1 MYDTGDGVSVAPAG
15 GAAGPLAPAGY
26 RRRLA
31 DAELDAALDAVG
43 WVLLEGPRA
52 CGKTWTALSRARS
65 AARLDVDVPAYE
77 LGRVQPAMLLEGA
90 RPRLIDEW
98 QTVPEVWN
106 HARHAVDASGRPG
119 QFIFAG
125 SASPADDITRHTGA
139 GRLRRIRMRPMCLWE
154 SGHSTGEVSL
164 EGLLDGAAP
173 AAAAAGGLAEVAAVV
188 CRGGWPALVDAA
200 VAEAQRTLRDYLG
213 EAARIDVGRLGG
225 SRRHRPAGVERLIRS
240 LARNTATEADYTT
253 LMSDTEPDPMHRHT
267 VREYLEALRRVF
279 LVEEQPAW
287 AGHLRSRAALRK
299 SPKWHL
305 ADPSLA
311 AAALHASP
319 DRLTADPATL
329 GYLVES
335 LAVRDLRILSQRL
348 EGRVTHL
355 RDASG
360 QEADAVLECGDGRM
374 LLAEVKLGGG
384 AAVEEA
390 ARKLKRINKNM
401 PRGRSPRLV
410 VLTAVG
416 HGYSRDDG
424 VAVVPI
430 TALGP

>member
-1 MYDTGDGVSVAPAG
+1 MSAVPAG
-15 GAAGPLAPAGY
+15 SGAGPLVPAGY
-26 RRRLA
+26 RARLV
-31 DAELDAALDAVG
+31 DGEVDSALAAVG

-65 AARLDVDVPAYE
+65 AARLDIDVAAHE
-77 LGRVQPAMLLEGA
+77 LGQVQPAMLLEGD
-90 RPRLIDEW
+90 RPRLVDEW

-164 EGLLDGAAP
+164 TALLDGGTVASH
-173 AAAAAGGLAEVAAVV
+173 AAGDLGDVATMV
-188 CRGGWPALVDAA
+188 CRGGWPALVDAP
-200 VAEAQRTLRDYLG
+200 VVEAQRTLRDYLG
-213 EAARIDVGRLGG
+213 ETARTDVGRLDG
-225 SRRHRPAGVERLIRS
+225 SRQHRPAGVERLIGS

-319 DRLTADPATL
+319 ERLVADPATL
-329 GYLVES
+329 GCLVES

-360 QEADAVLECGDGRM
+360 QEADAVVECGDGRM
-374 LLAEVKLGGG
+374 MLAEVKLGGG

-390 ARKLKRINKNM
+390 ACKLKRINKNM
-401 PRGRSPRLV
+401 PASRSPSLV

-416 HGYSRDDG
+416 RGYRRDDG
-424 VAVVPI
+424 VAVVPV

>member
-1 MYDTGDGVSVAPAG
+1 MFNLNKGSIPA
-15 GAAGPLAPAGY
+15 
-26 RRRLA
+26 RT
-31 DAELDAALDAVG
+31 DV
-43 WVLLEGPRA
+43 
-52 CGKTWTALSRARS
+52 
-65 AARLDVDVPAYE
+65 ARLD
-77 LGRVQPAMLLEGA
+77 
-90 RPRLIDEW
+90 
-98 QTVPEVWN
+98 
-106 HARHAVDASGRPG
+106 
-119 QFIFAG
+119 
-125 SASPADDITRHTGA
+125 
-139 GRLRRIRMRPMCLWE
+139 
-154 SGHSTGEVSL
+154 
-164 EGLLDGAAP
+164 
-173 AAAAAGGLAEVAAVV
+173 
-188 CRGGWPALVDAA
+188 
-200 VAEAQRTLRDYLG
+200 
-213 EAARIDVGRLGG
+213 G
-225 SRRHRPAGVERLIRS
+225 SRQHRPAGVERLIRS

-329 GYLVES
+329 GNLVES

-360 QEADAVLECGDGRM
+360 QEADAVVEGGDGRM

-384 AAVEEA
+384 AIEDA
-390 ARKLKRINKNM
+390 ARKLKRINNNM
-401 PRGRSPRLV
+401 PKDRSPTLV

>member
-1 MYDTGDGVSVAPAG
+1 MEPTGHRT
-15 GAAGPLAPAGY
+15 GPLAPAGY
-26 RRRLA
+26 RARLV
-31 DAELDAALDAVG
+31 DAEIEAALAAVG

-65 AARLDVDVPAYE
+65 AARLDIDVPAHE
-77 LGRVQPAMLLEGA
+77 LGNVQPAMLLEGT

-125 SASPADDITRHTGA
+125 SASPADDVTRHTGA

-164 EGLLDGAAP
+164 SALLDGEPP
-173 AAAAAGGLAEVAAVV
+173 AARTAGDLTEVAAMV
-188 CRGGWPALVDAA
+188 CRGGWPALVDAPMA
-200 VAEAQRTLRDYLG
+200 QAQRTLRDYLG
-213 EAARIDVGRLGG
+213 EAARTDVRRLDG
-225 SRRHRPAGVERLIRS
+225 SRQHRPAGVERLIRS
-240 LARNTATEADYTT
+240 LARNTATEADYAT
-253 LMSDTEPDPMHRHT
+253 LMKDTETDPMHRHT

-287 AGHLRSRAALRK
+287 SGHLRSRSALRK

-311 AAALHASP
+311 AAALHANP
-319 DRLTADPATL
+319 DRLIADPATL
-329 GYLVES
+329 GHLVES
-335 LAVRDLRILSQRL
+335 LAVRDLRILSQGL

-360 QEADAVLECGDGRM
+360 QEADAVVECGDGRM

-384 AAVEEA
+384 AAIEEG
-390 ARKLKRINKNM
+390 ARKLKRINKNI
-401 PRGRSPRLV
+401 PGGRSLALA

-416 HGYSRDDG
+416 RGYRRDDG
-424 VAVVPI
+424 VAVVPL

>member
-1 MYDTGDGVSVAPAG
+1 MTATGQGP
-15 GAAGPLAPAGY
+15 GPLVPTGY
-26 RRRLA
+26 RERLV
-31 DAELDAALDAVG
+31 DAEIEEALAAVG

-52 CGKTWTALSRARS
+52 CGKTWTALSRAHS
-65 AARLDVDVPAYE
+65 AVRLDIDVPAHE
-77 LGRVQPAMLLEGA
+77 LGRVQPAMLLEGD

-125 SASPADDITRHTGA
+125 AASPADDITRHTGA

-154 SGHSTGEVSL
+154 AGHSTGEVSL
-164 EGLLDGAAP
+164 SALLDGKAP
-173 AAAAAGGLAEVAAVV
+173 PASTAGDLTEVAAMV
-188 CRGGWPALVDAA
+188 CRGGWPALADAPVDQ
-200 VAEAQRTLRDYLG
+200 AQRTLRDYLG
-213 EAARIDVGRLGG
+213 EAARIDVRRLDG
-225 SRRHRPAGVERLIRS
+225 SRQHRPAGVERLVRS
-240 LARNTATEADYTT
+240 LARNIATEADYAT
-253 LMSDTEPDPMHRHT
+253 LTKDAEPDPMHRHT

-319 DRLTADPATL
+319 DRLLADPATL
-329 GYLVES
+329 GHLVES
-335 LAVRDLRILSQRL
+335 LAVRDLRILSQPL

-360 QEADAVLECGDGRM
+360 QEVDAVVECGDGRT

-384 AAVEEA
+384 AAVDEGA
-390 ARKLKRINKNM
+390 HNLKRISRNM
-401 PRGRSPRLV
+401 PESSSPTLV

-416 HGYSRDDG
+416 RGYRRDDG
-424 VAVVPI
+424 VAVAPI

>member
-1 MYDTGDGVSVAPAG
+1 MRTVSAG
-15 GAAGPLAPAGY
+15 RSGGPLVPAGY
-26 RRRLA
+26 QQRLA
-31 DAELDAALDAVG
+31 DAELDAALAAVG

-65 AARLDVDVPAYE
+65 AARLDIDVPAHE
-77 LGRVQPAMLLEGA
+77 LGRVQPAMLLEGD

-106 HARHAVDASGRPG
+106 HARHAVDASGRAG

-164 EGLLDGAAP
+164 SALLDGATPTAP
-173 AAAAAGGLAEVAAVV
+173 AAGDLAEVAAMV
-188 CRGGWPALVDAA
+188 CRGGWPALVHMP

-213 EAARIDVGRLGG
+213 EAARTDVRRLDG
-225 SRRHRPAGVERLIRS
+225 SRHHRPAGVERLIRS

-287 AGHLRSRAALRK
+287 SGHLRSKAALRK

-319 DRLTADPATL
+319 DRLVADPATL
-329 GYLVES
+329 GNLVES
-335 LAVRDLRILSQRL
+335 LAVRDLRILSQGL

-360 QEADAVLECGDGRM
+360 QEADAVVECGDGRM

-384 AAVEEA
+384 AAIEEA
-390 ARKLKRINKNM
+390 ARKLKRINNNM
-401 PRGRSPRLV
+401 PEGRSPRLV
-410 VLTAVG
+410 VLTTVG
-416 HGYSRDDG
+416 RGYSRDDG

>member
-1 MYDTGDGVSVAPAG
+1 MIP
-15 GAAGPLAPAGY
+15 
-26 RRRLA
+26 
-31 DAELDAALDAVG
+31 
-43 WVLLEGPRA
+43 
-52 CGKTWTALSRARS
+52 
-65 AARLDVDVPAYE
+65 
-77 LGRVQPAMLLEGA
+77 
-90 RPRLIDEW
+90 W

-139 GRLRRIRMRPMCLWE
+139 GRLRRGRLRRIRMRPMCLLE
-154 SGHSTGEVSL
+154 SGYSSGAVSL
-164 EGLLDGAAP
+164 EALLDGETFSAP
-173 AAAAAGGLAEVAAVV
+173 AADGLEEVAAMV
-188 CRGGWPALVDAA
+188 CRGGWPALVDAP

-213 EAARIDVGRLGG
+213 EAARTDVGRLKG
-225 SRRHRPAGVERLIRS
+225 SRQHRPAGVERLIRS

-267 VREYLEALRRVF
+267 VREYLEALRRIF

-311 AAALHASP
+311 AAALYASP
-319 DRLTADPATL
+319 DRLAADPATL
-329 GYLVES
+329 GDMVES

-360 QEADAVLECGDGRM
+360 QEADAVVECGDGRM
-374 LLAEVKLGGG
+374 LLAEVRLGGG

-390 ARKLKRINKNM
+390 ARKLRRINNNM
-401 PRGRSPRLV
+401 PEGRSPRLA

-416 HGYSRDDG
+416 RGYCRDDG